1 MSKKIAIDVGGTTIK
16 WALYDGFE
24 KLESSS
30 GKTNPQLSGEEML
43 STVLFNPISE
53 IVSKHKIDGIAVS
66 TAGVVDINSGTV
78 IKCGQ
83 TLSNYKNT
91 NIKKL
96 LEEKFKIEVSV
107 ENDSNCNALGELQNI
122 DEKHKN
128 ILVLT
133 LGTGVGG
140 CLLLNRNVY
149 RGQNFQAGEVG
160 QMKLDNKLVD
170 FIFSTNG
177 LVNFVN
183 SNGYNFEN
191 GLSLFES
198 CETNEVVAQLVKTHI
213 NKFVEF
219 IKNLDWIL
227 DFDLVVIGGGIS
239 KSKFFTDEL
248 KRQALE
254 QQLNIVESK
263 QGNDANFIGALIHF
277 ENMIK

>member
-30 GKTNPQLSGEEML
+30 GKTNPQLNGEEML

-83 TLSNYKNT
+83 TLPNYKNT

-198 CETNEVVAQLVKTHI
+198 CETNEVVAQLVKNHI